1 MIDTIE
7 RLLESASL
15 EDAAEALRANRAAIE
30 ASDPDALARLEEAL
44 YARVRAQRE
53 WSDPARGSRALRY
66 GLDIALERNLVDG
79 DTVTSLLIRAIDLTP
94 EDDALLIEYARESSD
109 SNYRYTDRS
118 LLDVARGVRDPA
130 RARTLAATHTIVEYF
145 CLCHYLLPP
154 TNPVYV
160 NAMRTAFAEAAP
172 FGVDEEAWQATRR
185 WFLGAVPFADVPPD
199 LFVRYASDA

>member
-7 RLLESASL
+7 RLLESGPL
-15 EDAAEALRANRAAIE
+15 EDAAEALRANREAIE

-66 GLDIALERNLVDG
+66 GVDIALERNLVDA

-94 EDDALLIEYARESSD
+94 EDDGLLIEYFRDAAN

-130 RARTLAATHTIVEYF
+130 RARTLAAMHTIVEYL
-145 CLCHYLLPP
+145 CLGFYLLPP
-154 TNPVYV
+154 ANLVYV
-160 NAMRTAFAEAAP
+160 SAVRTAFAEAARL
-172 FGVDEEAWQATRR
+172 GVDEDAWQATRR
-185 WFLGAVPFADVPPD
+185 WLLGAVPFADVPPD
-199 LFVRYASDA
+199 LFARYAPDA